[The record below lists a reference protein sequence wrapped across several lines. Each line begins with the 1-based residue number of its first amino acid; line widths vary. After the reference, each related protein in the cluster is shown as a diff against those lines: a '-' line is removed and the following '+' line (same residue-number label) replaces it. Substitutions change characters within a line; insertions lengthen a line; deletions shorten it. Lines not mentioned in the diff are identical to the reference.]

1 MKYNMPRYIN
11 DRRKIVLSYTIT
23 VAIIILIVFQN
34 AYKCWMEPYERIHN
48 RMNSLICELESSSK
62 DLKQKQK
69 TLKDLSDKLIEH
81 KSINLNI
88 SQREI
93 SEPLKII
100 IKYDLYL
107 EEQHSTLEKIQTE
120 YTNQIEKLLKKSN
133 QFNKCKETAKSNLQ
147 NFDNFIFKSGVSK
160 GENFDFSSIDASI
173 NTVAQ
178 KKGILESVATGFTK
192 NIYHKERFFAFL
204 RGDFSFRHNKYDS
217 SLSGINATLINVS
230 ANTEWFD
237 GWLLNANTLLK
248 NSEEFEKAVNSFSSD
263 INEITGKIKEL
274 YNQFAKIK
282 IDKKDGLFKT
292 VDEQKSKLIAK
303 KSDYSKKIEAAN
315 KELTNKIKIAND
327 SNKNKRDKI
336 NNIWVVYDP
345 FVKKE
350 DLQNI
355 TTKIDSFGENV
366 GVIQGDFEKAVGEV
380 NRIINDIEAKCSEL
394 ENNKDAF
401 NNGDNNNKINKLLAI
416 INLSQEVDELL
427 LNLDSINIDESSQN
441 AKNSIQALSQETDS
455 EIIALEA
462 KLPDLEKEFEKIKSL
477 AKEEEKILQ
486 KINDSLTLII
496 EQKFDQILGD
506 EKVHLVQK
514 ANNIKNENSRKI
526 QDALNKIPKIKDVN
540 GKIIKECGE
549 LLLHTKSDIQSYNE
563 TYNLFL
569 DEIRYAIEDD
579 KLYLYKWGEGYVVKY
594 SNDKR
599 KVFLDSKISLPSTD
613 GKNTEFEC
621 SLGLKIHSTGKHEVK
636 IVVEKKGTDLLNYN
650 ILDKKYR
657 ANKDEDG
664 ATTDR
669 VSFGWIKLD
678 CYFGGT
684 KSSIWCENKAAFSKE
699 INLGNI
705 NFEEGIQNINLK
717 FGFDITKKE
726 AEDASSASLYGWQF
740 EKLQFKVF
748 LDNKEVNKFYYRQK
762 VDASETIKIF
772 FNGEKTN

>member
-69 TLKDLSDKLIEH
+69 TLKDLSNKLIEH
-81 KSINLNI
+81 KNINLNI

-147 NFDNFIFKSGVSK
+147 NFDNFIFKPGVSK

-173 NTVAQ
+173 NTVDQ

-217 SLSGINATLINVS
+217 SFIGINATIINVS

-292 VDEQKSKLIAK
+292 VDEQKSKFIAK

-336 NNIWVVYDP
+336 NNIWVVYNP

-366 GVIQGDFEKAVGEV
+366 GMIQGDFEKVIEKV
-380 NRIINDIEAKCSEL
+380 NSIIDDIEAKCSEL
-394 ENNKDAF
+394 ENNKEAF

-427 LNLDSINIDESSQN
+427 LNLDSINIDESLQN
-441 AKNSIQALSQETDS
+441 AKNSIQALCEEIDS
-455 EIIALEA
+455 ELLALEA
-462 KLPDLEKEFEKIKSL
+462 TLPNLEKKLEEIKAV
-477 AKEEEKILQ
+477 AKECEKKLQ
-486 KINDSLTLII
+486 EINALLNATK
-496 EQKFDQILGD
+496 QKFDQILGD
-506 EKVHLVQK
+506 SKVHFVKK
-514 ANNIKNENSRKI
+514 ANSLINENTSKI
-526 QDALNKIPKIKDVN
+526 QEELNEIQTVKSVN
-540 GKIIKECGE
+540 GKIIQKCENLLVKIKSNIESYKEV
-549 LLLHTKSDIQSYNE
+549 
-563 TYNLFL
+563 YNLFL
-569 DEIRYAIEDD
+569 DEIRYAIEDG
-579 KLYLYKWGEGYVVKY
+579 KLYLFKWGDGYVVKY
-594 SNDKR
+594 NNDTK
-599 KVFLDSKISLPSTD
+599 KVFVDSKISLPSTE
-613 GKNTEFEC
+613 GKNTDFEC
-621 SLGLKIHSTGKHEVK
+621 SLGMQIHSKGKHQLK

-772 FNGEKTN
+772 FDGEKTN